1 MFHLQTYL
9 VNVTALFDQ
18 GSSTSHTGT
27 HHNLCLAQLRH
38 LSLPQCRL
46 ILLNLLTCNVI
57 WIQPKQH
64 VKLYDR
70 LPKQCILVSDLVVE
84 SKPFL
89 HNQSLVTTVYSQ
101 LQLRYQSWTRK
112 FLLFYLFIIHP

>member
-18 GSSTSHTGT
+18 GSSTSHTST
-27 HHNLCLAQLRH
+27 HHNLCLTQLRH
-38 LSLPQCRL
+38 LSFLQRR
-46 ILLNLLTCNVI
+46 IVLLNLLGCNVI
-57 WIQPKQH
+57 WIQTKQH

-70 LPKQCILVSDLVVE
+70 LPKQCILVPDLVVE

-89 HNQSLVTTVYSQ
+89 HDRSLISTVYSP
-101 LQLRYQSWTRK
+101 LQLWCQSWTWK